1 MRILRTAR
9 GEKLVNLSEY
19 ADVCGTDKGT
29 HQGFMEYYPKYLP
42 AVARMQV
49 LVELGVYEGGSMKL
63 WGSRLIHPGSRVI
76 GVDIDLSRVPRNPNA
91 DPQWDFPYD
100 LPSNVE
106 LYEGDQTQVPELL
119 ERNFAYGA
127 DTVID
132 DASHFSSKTI
142 ASFHTWWPRVR
153 PGGLYVVEDTHCSYN
168 MEHYGPREASSPEMD
183 TFGGNYK
190 RTPRTTM
197 AFLKRLADDVNWNYH
212 GFNRFTPLY
221 TDIAFVHHYPG
232 ICFIG
237 KASA

>member
-42 AVARMQV
+42 PQDKMQV
-49 LVELGVYEGGSMKL
+49 LVELGVYQGGSMKL
-63 WGSRLIHPGSRVI
+63 WGSRLTHPGSRVI
-76 GVDIDLSRVPRNPNA
+76 GIDIDLSQA
-91 DPQWDFPYD
+91 
-100 LPSNVE
+100 PSSGSFEPNVE
-106 LYEGDQTQVPELL
+106 LYEGDQATIPERLDF
-119 ERNFAYGA
+119 RYGA
-127 DTVID
+127 DIVID

-142 ASFHTWWPRVR
+142 ASFHTWWPHVR

-212 GFNRFTPLY
+212 GYNRFNPLY
-221 TDIAFVHHYPG
+221 QDIAYVHFYPG
-232 ICFIG
+232 ITFIG
-237 KASA
+237 KRTA